1 MIKGLEHLPN
11 EERLSNLALFSLP
24 PVQGKKKTE
33 RGSVNVYKY
42 LKAGGR
48 QMGEARLFLVLHN
61 NRKRSS
67 GFKFGHRKFRGR
79 TSL

>member
-42 LKAGGR
+42 LRGCGM
-48 QMGEARLFLVLHN
+48 QVDEARLFLVMCSD
-61 NRKRSS
+61 RRRSKS
-67 GFKFGHRKFRGR
+67 LKLGCSKFY
-79 TSL
+79 TNVW